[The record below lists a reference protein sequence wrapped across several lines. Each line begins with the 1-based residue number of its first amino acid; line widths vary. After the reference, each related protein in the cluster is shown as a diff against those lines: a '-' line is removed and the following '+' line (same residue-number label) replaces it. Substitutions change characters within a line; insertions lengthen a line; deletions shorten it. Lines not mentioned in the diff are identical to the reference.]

1 MPLTFTR
8 YRLDLRV
15 GNGAVGGE
23 DGKRVVSHVGMQP

>member
-15 GNGAVGGE
+15 GNGTVGKASE
-23 DGKRVVSHVGMQP
+23 TNVTACL